1 MENVQ
6 LKKKKPKYREKCG
19 DCFYNG
25 NCDIALNK
33 CMFLKKK
40 RVIE

>member
-1 MENVQ
+1 MTNQ
-6 LKKKKPKYREKCG
+6 TSKKKNKIREKCG

-25 NCDIALNK
+25 QCDIALNK

-40 RVIE
+40 RVSE